1 MEGGGVEAPEA
12 TEPFEED
19 GGRSEVASLDS
30 TVQRLQIK
38 NRGNNR
44 KRGSI
49 PTDSQKQ
56 KQLWRN
62 FFPGCVAFGFG
73 DRNRTCFYCTWLP
86 PCLRGGG
93 RMMRRGTESSCTC
106 GRPARS
112 PSAHASACGRTADQ
126 RSGARTHSAALT
138 VFFFSYSALF
148 MRGEYCTL
156 LEIFFADFASGDWWC

>member
-1 MEGGGVEAPEA
+1 MEAPEA

-49 PTDSQKQ
+49 PTDSPNK
-56 KQLWRN
+56 N
-62 FFPGCVAFGFG
+62 SCDVTFFLVALHLGLVTG
-73 DRNRTCFYCTWLP
+73 IEHVSIVHWLP

-126 RSGARTHSAALT
+126 RSGARTHSAA
-138 VFFFSYSALF
+138 
-148 MRGEYCTL
+148 
-156 LEIFFADFASGDWWC
+156 